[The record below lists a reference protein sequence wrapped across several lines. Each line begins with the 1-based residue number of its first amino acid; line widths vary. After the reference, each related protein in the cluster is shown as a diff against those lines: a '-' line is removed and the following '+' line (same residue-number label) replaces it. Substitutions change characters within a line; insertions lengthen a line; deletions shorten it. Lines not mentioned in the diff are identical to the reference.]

1 MKKKDAILTNLL
13 KILERR
19 GSIKNDKKIL
29 SYNFIDNSH
38 IDSLSSIKFILELEN
53 KFKIKFKEKEINSNQ
68 FKIIGGLI
76 KIIRKKIKN
85 K

>member
-1 MKKKDAILTNLL
+1 MKKKDVILTDVL
-13 KILERR
+13 KILEKR
-19 GSIKNDKKIL
+19 GSIKDHKKIL
-29 SYNFIDNSH
+29 SYNFIHNSH
-38 IDSLSSIKFILELEN
+38 IDSLSLIKFILELEN

-68 FKIIGGLI
+68 FKIIGSLI